1 MLTEETPSAKTETP
15 AEKTQESSLRE
26 GNISLILDNYEDIF
40 SDFDPRPY
48 TERAMSDDFL
58 AECKRAVRDKTTK
71 EGIELRLLV
80 PDKLR
85 KPAEEAK
92 IKKRLKDH
100 FQKHYNTKQKEQ
112 KTERKHGMLWFLAG
126 VTLITASAM
135 FYDKEGFLFSLIV
148 VVLEPAG
155 WFTTWSGLDKL
166 FSKMLNK
173 QPDIDF
179 YEKMAKVEIKFHSY

>member
-1 MLTEETPSAKTETP
+1 MIIEETPAIKTESP
-15 AEKTQESSLRE
+15 AEKAQENAVRE

-58 AECKRAVRDKTTK
+58 AECRRAVRDKTTK
-71 EGIELRLLV
+71 DGIELRLLV
-80 PDKLR
+80 PNNLR

-100 FQKHYNTKQKEQ
+100 FQKHHRTRMKEQ
-112 KTERKHGMLWFLAG
+112 KTEKKQGLLWFLAG
-126 VTLITASAM
+126 VILITISATL
-135 FYDKEGFLFSLIV
+135 YAEKGFIFSLIV

-155 WFTTWSGLDKL
+155 WFSAWTGLDKL

-173 QPDIDF
+173 HPDIDF

>member
-1 MLTEETPSAKTETP
+1 MVIEEIPAVRTETP
-15 AEKTQESSLRE
+15 AEKAQENSLRE

-58 AECKRAVRDKTTK
+58 AECKRAVRDRTTR

-92 IKKRLKDH
+92 IKRRLKDH
-100 FQKHYNTKQKEQ
+100 FQKHHKTKQKEQ
-112 KTERKHGMLWFLAG
+112 KIERRQGMLWFLAG

-135 FYDKEGFLFSLIV
+135 FYDKKGFLFSLIV

-155 WFTTWSGLDKL
+155 WFSAWTGLDKL

-173 QPDIDF
+173 HPDIDF
-179 YEKMAKVEIKFHSY
+179 YEKMAKVEVKFHSY